1 MHNSIKRRDRWPS
14 LEAAKETIR
23 LSPFYASWHPEV
35 FDSWLAHGLV
45 PHPEGGVQL
54 ATPAWAESCCFA
66 EPTSLGLGWD
76 SLADVKVP
84 VGFLM
89 CGDPRATSGEDNT
102 AAMVWRPKIV
112 ANERIM
118 DASHMVVQERPDEV
132 ADAIWRFLGTIV
144 GSEGEGEA
152 RAKL

>member
-1 MHNSIKRRDRWPS
+1 
-14 LEAAKETIR
+14 
-23 LSPFYASWHPEV
+23 
-35 FDSWLAHGLV
+35 
-45 PHPEGGVQL
+45 
-54 ATPAWAESCCFA
+54 
-66 EPTSLGLGWD
+66 
-76 SLADVKVP
+76 
-84 VGFLM
+84 M

-144 GSEGEGEA
+144 GCEGEGDA